1 MNLPSLSPFRPTPP
15 PSHLHPHPLP
25 HLIPLP
31 CHHSHPHPILP
42 NPPTHLSS
50 LSLSLSPSLSP
61 TTSQPPSHAIIHIP
75 LPLSSPFPCHHPHPL
90 PHLTPPLPIYPLA
103 PFSQPP
109 SLSFPK
115 ANPSKNQQSKPPKK
129 RKKKEKK
136 RQVMCMC
143 VDHGFSFPVPKQKRW
158 VGGWVGYLTLCIGVQ
173 YNSIY
178 IYIYAWDKFRLCRV
192 FFVISFFRLH
202 VEGVF
207 FVNGKCGG

>member
-129 RKKKEKK
+129 KKEKRK
-136 RQVMCMC
+136 KATGYVYVCGSRL
-143 VDHGFSFPVPKQKRW
+143 FPSRSETET
-158 VGGWVGYLTLCIGVQ
+158 VGGWVGNLTLCIGVQ
-173 YNSIY
+173 YIY
-178 IYIYAWDKFRLCRV
+178 MRGKNLDCAG
-192 FFVISFFRLH
+192 FFF
-202 VEGVF
+202 
-207 FVNGKCGG
+207 C